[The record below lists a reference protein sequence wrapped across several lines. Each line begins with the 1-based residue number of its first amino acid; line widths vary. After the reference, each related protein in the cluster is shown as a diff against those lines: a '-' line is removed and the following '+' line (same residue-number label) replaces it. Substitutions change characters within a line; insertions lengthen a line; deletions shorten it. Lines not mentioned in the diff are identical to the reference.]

1 MARFRFRLAAL
12 RRLREIR
19 RDELQARLSEAVRA
33 QDVLDDQAARLGQ
46 QLTAL
51 VETQRQQLASR
62 SPNVNRLLEAQRYAL
77 ALQAMQRTLDQQR
90 SQLAQEVEARR
101 RAVVEADREVRVLDR
116 LAEKQLA
123 AHRRAEQS
131 AEQRILDEIGGQR
144 YALDRETP

>member
-19 RDELQARLSEAVRA
+19 RDELQARLAEAIRA
-33 QDVLDDQAARLGQ
+33 QELLDQQATRLGE

-51 VETQRQQLASR
+51 LETQRQQLASR

-77 ALQAMQRTLDQQR
+77 ALQAMQRTLEQQR
-90 SQLAQEVEARR
+90 GQLAQEAEARR

-116 LAEKQLA
+116 LADKQLA

-144 YALDRETP
+144 YALERETS